1 MIKKIILSIIGIG
14 FLGAITTISVP
25 EPVTLLMLGSG
36 LVGFAGLGRRFVK
49 R

>member
-1 MIKKIILSIIGIG
+1 MTKKIIITIIGLG
-14 FLGAITTISVP
+14 LLGAATTTVVP